1 MIILAVIGIYITKLQ
16 TIIKIIETLTS
27 TKKSQLFNIIR
38 YCWLVASI
46 FCLVFCAHGI
56 LCTMVADH
64 TELIIAFE
72 SKFDNS
78 INRSDEMNKHASSL
92 FTPHCFAEMRI
103 KWFLS
108 NGIHGT
114 VWSTVNIHSHTQTKT
129 NVRFSAKSD

>member
-27 TKKSQLFNIIR
+27 TEKSQLFNIIR
-38 YCWLVASI
+38 YCWFVASI
-46 FCLVFCAHGI
+46 FYTHGI
-56 LCTMVADH
+56 LYTMVADH

-72 SKFDNS
+72 FKFDNS
-78 INRSDEMNKHASSL
+78 INRSDEINKYASSL

-114 VWSTVNIHSHTQTKT
+114 VWSTVNTHSHTQTKTKT